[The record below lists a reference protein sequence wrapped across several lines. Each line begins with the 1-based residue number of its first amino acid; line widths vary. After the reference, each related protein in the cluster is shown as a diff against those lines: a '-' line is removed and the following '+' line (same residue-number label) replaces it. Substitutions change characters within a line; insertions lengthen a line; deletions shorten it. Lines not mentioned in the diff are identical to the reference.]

1 MTERDPGA
9 PIGSFVALGDSF
21 TEGLYDPYPGGGYRG
36 WADRVAEVLAAQA
49 AGFGYANLAISGKLL
64 GQVIAEQ
71 VPRATEMAPDLVS
84 LAAGGND
91 ILRGADVDALA
102 SRFEHAVVTLQAAGC
117 QVLIFTGFDPR
128 MFPVIRL
135 LRGRVATYDMHL
147 RAIAD
152 HHDCDLVD
160 LWSMRALQDPR
171 AWSPD
176 RLHLS
181 SEGHRRVAHRTC
193 EVLGVPSSADPAA
206 WPGTAEEGDGGDGV
220 AVDGVVVDGV
230 AVDGLMSLPA
240 SSRSNPAG
248 RAVWLAARRQDA
260 RWARRY
266 AMPWVRRRLARADSD
281 RLDSKRPDL
290 LPVDPGSL
298 IG

>member
-1 MTERDPGA
+1 MGRMTERDPGA

-21 TEGLYDPYPGGGYRG
+21 TEGMNDSYPSGGYRG
-36 WADRVAEVLAAQA
+36 WADRVATVLAAQA
-49 AGFGYANLAISGKLL
+49 PGFGYANLAISGKVL

-71 VPRATEMAPDLVS
+71 VPRAAELAPDLVS

-102 SRFEHAVVTLQAAGC
+102 SRFERAVVTLQAAGC
-117 QVLIFTGFDPR
+117 RVLIFTGFDPR

-135 LRGRVATYDMHL
+135 LRGRIATYDMHL

-152 HHDCDLVD
+152 HHGCDLVD

-181 SEGHRRVAHRTC
+181 SEGHRRVAQRTC
-193 EVLGVPSSADPAA
+193 EVLGVHRSVDPAA
-206 WPGTAEEGDGGDGV
+206 VDPAAEDGA
-220 AVDGVVVDGV
+220 AVDGTAG
-230 AVDGLMSLPA
+230 DGLAPRPA
-240 SSRSNPAG
+240 SSRSYPAG

-266 AMPWVRRRLARADSD
+266 AMPWVRRRLARAGSDS
-281 RLDSKRPDL
+281 LDPKRPDL
-290 LPVDPGSL
+290 LPVDPGGL
-298 IG
+298 IW